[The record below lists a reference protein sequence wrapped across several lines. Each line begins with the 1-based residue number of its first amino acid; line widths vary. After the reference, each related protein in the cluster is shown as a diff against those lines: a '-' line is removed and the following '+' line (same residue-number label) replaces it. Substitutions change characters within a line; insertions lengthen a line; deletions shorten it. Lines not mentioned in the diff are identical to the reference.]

1 MNGRLEAAQ
10 LTGVSAGNI
19 GAVSTPGE
27 GSEFFFVV
35 SFPCVRVVVVGASEV
50 SSGGSWLAPAAAHGQ
65 LKRTVCRRSRG
76 DEPRLR
82 TKSSVQGR

>member
-1 MNGRLEAAQ
+1 MNGRIEAPQ

-35 SFPCVRVVVVGASEV
+35 SFPCVGVAEVGASEV
-50 SSGGSWLAPAAAHGQ
+50 SIGGS
-65 LKRTVCRRSRG
+65 
-76 DEPRLR
+76 
-82 TKSSVQGR
+82 